1 VTDVPPAVQYARSGD
16 VYIAYQVVGSGPID
30 LVYVAGFVT
39 HLGVLWEYP
48 GYRRFVER
56 LGTFARVLLFD
67 KRGMGLSDRVQVA
80 TLEERMDD
88 VRAVMDAAGS
98 ERAVLVGVSEG
109 GPMSLLFAAT
119 YPERTVALVLCG
131 AELKEETTE
140 EWPWGEATRD
150 EFEENIRTLPERW
163 AEPWEWSKNFAP
175 DLDPATAA
183 AFDAVGG
190 RLLPESATP
199 GAAIAVQRMAF
210 DVDARHVLS
219 SVSVPTL
226 ILHTA
231 GDRICHVENARY
243 LAGHIEG
250 ARYVEL
256 PGSNHVPYADG
267 GDVVI
272 PEIQEFLTGVREPI
286 EPERVLQTVLF
297 TDLVGSTEKVAEVGD
312 RRWRDL
318 LEAHHAAV
326 RRQLERFR
334 GQEIDIAGDGF
345 FAAFDGPARAIRCA
359 QAIRDALSA
368 MGLTVR
374 SGLHTGECELVDG
387 KLGGIAV
394 HLGARVASRADGGE
408 ILVSGT
414 VRDLVAGSGIGFD
427 ALGAVPLKGIP
438 GEWSLYRVLG

>member
-1 VTDVPPAVQYARSGD
+1 VSEALPPVQYARNGD
-16 VYIAYQVVGSGPID
+16 VFIAYQVVGDGPVD

-39 HLGVLWEYP
+39 HLGVLWEYA
-48 GYRRFVER
+48 GYRRFIER
-56 LGTFARVLLFD
+56 LGAFARVLLFD
-67 KRGMGLSDRVQVA
+67 KRGMGLSDRVHVA

-119 YPERTVALVLCG
+119 YPERTEALVLCG
-131 AELKEETTE
+131 AELKEETTD

-150 EFEENIRTLPERW
+150 EFEEYISTLPERW
-163 AEPWEWSKNFAP
+163 AQPWEWSKNFAP
-175 DLDPATAA
+175 DLDPETAA
-183 AFDAVGG
+183 AFDAVGS
-190 RLLPESATP
+190 RLLRESATP
-199 GAAIAVQRMAF
+199 GAAVAVQRMAF
-210 DVDARHVLS
+210 DVDARHVVP

-231 GDRICHVENARY
+231 DDRICHVENARY
-243 LAGHIEG
+243 LAAHIDG

-267 GDVVI
+267 GDLML

-297 TDLVGSTEKVAEVGD
+297 TDLVGSTEKVVAVGD
-312 RRWRDL
+312 RRWRDV
-318 LEAHHAAV
+318 LEAHHATV

-334 GQEIDIAGDGF
+334 GREIDTAGDGF
-345 FAAFDGPARAIRCA
+345 LAAFDGPARAIRCA
-359 QAIRDALSA
+359 QAIREALSR
-368 MGLTVR
+368 MELSVR

-394 HLGARVASRADGGE
+394 HLGARVASRAEAGE

-414 VRDLVAGSGIGFD
+414 VRDLVAGSGIDFD
-427 ALGAVPLKGIP
+427 PLGAMSLKGIP
-438 GEWSLYRVLG
+438 GEWSLFRVLG